1 MKKFILL
8 LIVFPFIFT
17 WEALPVNLY
26 VNAGYEGDV
35 ETGSFETP
43 FKSIQHAVDAAQEG
57 DEIFIM
63 GGTYRE
69 QIEIGIDSITIRNF
83 NNQKVVINGTEPLL
97 EWTYVGSEVYKAV
110 VPWDITENSN
120 SNQVFVDGKMIH
132 LARWP
137 KMNTDNFVT
146 NPTMAIADDAEN
158 SSSNSINIK
167 DEAFDEPV
175 NRWKDAKVWINLA
188 NGHDGQ
194 GWSGKVSYIS
204 SSLNIIKASPDSP
217 GFSRVHAAEG
227 HDPWAVQRGSKYC
240 LFNPTATGVYST
252 GGPEALLARGEWWK
266 NADTLFV
273 RLPNGEKP
281 ANGLT
286 GENLVEAKKRLWAFL
301 PKEDQ
306 MHHVIIKGLHLFAAS
321 ITTDRFFTRANLA
334 VNSYNNLIDSIN
346 ARYLDHFVDQTGHYN
361 SQWKGRTG
369 IILSGVNNVIQN
381 STIKYA
387 AGAAISVFGQG
398 NKILGNRIYD
408 VNYKVTEC
416 GAINSGYSS
425 KCYDPEIAY
434 NLLHNCPHLGIG
446 VGNMYST
453 NTEEPGRIHIHH
465 NIIQNFMLRSF
476 DGGAINCSAGRNWDL
491 LRADHNLIT
500 NGHGSSVVGI
510 YTDYGGQAI
519 FDHNV
524 IWNVSYPMG
533 LNRYTEEQRPPTSTS
548 NGGAMG
554 EIWVYNNTCIADE
567 WHRHG
572 IYNDH
577 KNGSGEGMHYK
588 NNIISNGIKATLELA
603 EELDSNLYI
612 KENDAAA
619 LFKNYQNNDFRLKA
633 NSVAVDMGID
643 ASPYNDE
650 IANTTPD
657 IGAYEFGAEPWKA
670 GPENVITNIKI
681 SADYPNEIHPGDT
694 LYFHAEAYTSV
705 IFKLDPQPEFHWWTN
720 GSGRITDNGKYIADS
735 VDSDAKVFVTTDS
748 LLIEH
753 ANFRVQPWPAGI
765 EKMDFDK
772 KRQGN
777 VMVFPNPVNDL
788 LHVKLASSLSKKQ
801 ITTEIWTVSG
811 RCVKSVSHISS
822 VTGLLKLNVDDVKN
836 GLYILKIRSNAY
848 NGASKFMINR

>member
-1 MKKFILL
+1 MKKIILL

-17 WEALPVNLY
+17 WEALSVNLY

-57 DEIFIM
+57 DVIFIM

-83 NNQKVVINGTEPLL
+83 NNQKVIINGTEPLL

-158 SSSNSINIK
+158 TGSNSINIK
-167 DEAFDEPV
+167 DEAFDEPI

-194 GWSGKVSYIS
+194 GWSGKVSFIS
-204 SSLNIIKASPDSP
+204 SSLKTIKASPDSP
-217 GFSRVHAAEG
+217 GFTGVHAAEG
-227 HDPWAVQRGSKYC
+227 YDPWAVQRGSKYC

-306 MHHVIIKGLHLFAAS
+306 MHHVTIKGLHLFAAS
-321 ITTDRFFTRANLA
+321 ITTDRFFTRANIA
-334 VNSYNNLIDSIN
+334 TNSYNNLIDSIN
-346 ARYLDHFVDQTGHYN
+346 ARYLDHFVDQTGHYQ

-408 VNYKVTEC
+408 VNYQATEC
-416 GAINSGYSS
+416 GAINSGYAS

-434 NLLHNCPHLGIG
+434 NLMHNCPHLGIG

-453 NTEEPGRIHIHH
+453 NPEEPGRIHIHH

-491 LRADHNLIT
+491 LRADHNLIV
-500 NGHGSSVVGI
+500 NGSGLSVVGI

-533 LNRYTEEQRPPTSTS
+533 LNRYTEEQKPPTSTS

-567 WHRHG
+567 WHRYG

-588 NNIISNGIKATLELA
+588 NNIISKSIKATLELV

-612 KENDAAA
+612 NENNTIS
-619 LFKNYQNNDFRLKA
+619 LFENFKSNDLRLKA
-633 NSVAVDMGID
+633 NSMAIDMGID
-643 ASPYNDE
+643 ASPYNDT
-650 IANTTPD
+650 IVNSVPD
-657 IGAYEFGAEPWKA
+657 IGAYEFGVEPWRA
-670 GPENVITNIKI
+670 GPENVITKIEI
-681 SADYPNEIHPGDT
+681 SADYPDKIYPGDT
-694 LYFHAEAYTSV
+694 LNFIAEAYANV
-705 IFKLDPQPEFHWWTN
+705 IFKLNPQPAFHWWTD
-720 GSGRITDNGKYIADS
+720 GSGRITADGKYIADS
-735 VDSDAKVFVTTDS
+735 IDNDARVYVTADS
-748 LLIEH
+748 LLVEH
-753 ANFRVQPWPAGI
+753 ASFQIQNLPNNVE
-765 EKMDFDK
+765 EKIRHK
-772 KRQGN
+772 NQNGN
-777 VMVFPNPVNDL
+777 IIVHPNPADDL
-788 LHVKLASSLSKKQ
+788 LFIQTEPAIPGAKIMA
-801 ITTEIWTVSG
+801 EIWTLSG
-811 RCVKSVSHISS
+811 QCLQTTKL
-822 VTGLLKLNVDDVKN
+822 VTSYSGKLQLKVNDVEN
-836 GLYILKIRSNAY
+836 GLYILKIRSKGYNNA
-848 NGASKFMINR
+848 AKFMINR